1 MSIKLVTA
9 SDYLRQVQNPRC
21 PGPAGPTGP
30 AGPAGPAGSVTGI
43 PYYMRIDSQPTSGT
57 VTGFDLSQTPANF
70 PASPNSNYSTAPN
83 QFYGFYSQINPALPN
98 PTTGSYPS
106 APVLLAEFKT
116 SSGALAPY
124 TVIPRGNW
132 RFSFNAYSFLASDPL
147 GTGGDAYSV
156 NTEVYVVAF
165 IDQVTGADIPIGNTI
180 NNTTTISNLKD
191 VSFYEATFNN
201 NAITIPTPATDIIVV
216 QFFVSRISLKQ
227 STIIQFWSEGDS
239 IYQVMTSF
247 PPASGTTGPTGPQGA
262 TGASGPQGPPG
273 ISGATG
279 PPGNNGTNGTNGIN
293 GTNGDQFPTAS
304 IMPYAGTTAPSG
316 WLLCDGASYSTTAY
330 PTLFSVIQYSFGGS
344 PMVVFNV
351 PDLRGKTIIGAGA
364 GPGLTSRALY
374 GTGGEENH
382 ILTLNEIPSH
392 THSINDPGHVHGAG
406 GRSGGAVLVGGG
418 ANKADESTTNSAVT
432 NISINANGG
441 GFAHN
446 NMQPYL
452 TLNYIIKT

>member
-21 PGPAGPTGP
+21 PGPTGPPGATGP
-30 AGPAGPAGSVTGI
+30 AGPAGFVTGV
-43 PYYMRIDSQPTSGT
+43 PYYMRIDSQPAAGT

-70 PASPNSNYSTAPN
+70 PSSFNPNYTTFPN
-83 QFYGFYSQINPALPN
+83 QFYGFYSQINPAYG
-98 PTTGSYPS
+98 GSGPYPS
-106 APVLLAEFKT
+106 APTPLAEFT
-116 SSGALAPY
+116 TASGALAPY
-124 TVIPRGNW
+124 TVIPKGNW
-132 RFSFNAYSFLASDPL
+132 RFSFNAYSFLATDPL

-165 IDQVTGADIPIGNTI
+165 IKPVTGSDIPIGSTI

-201 NAITIPTPATDIIVV
+201 NAITIPTPATDRIIVRFYV
-216 QFFVSRISLKQ
+216 AKITGTA

-247 PPASGTTGPTGPQGA
+247 PPASGTTGPTGPQGP
-262 TGASGPQGPPG
+262 TGPAGPTGLPGTTGPVGPPG
-273 ISGATG
+273 S
-279 PPGNNGTNGTNGIN
+279 NGI
-293 GTNGDQFPTAS
+293 NGDQFPTGS
-304 IMPYAGTTAPSG
+304 IIAYAGTTAPSG
-316 WLLCDGASYSTTAY
+316 WLLCDGTLNGVGTY
-330 PTLFSVIQYSFGGS
+330 PALYSVIQNAFGGI
-344 PMVVFNV
+344 PNINFNL
-351 PDLRGKTIIGAGA
+351 PDLRGKTVIGAGA

-382 ILTLNEIPSH
+382 TLTLNEMPSH
-392 THSINDPGHVHGAG
+392 THSITDPGHFHTQVGQGEGYAASNG
-406 GRSGGAVLVGGG
+406 GNGNR
-418 ANKADESTTNSAVT
+418 ANPANTTTNVT

-441 GFAHN
+441 GLAHN
-446 NMQPYL
+446 VMQPFL

>member
-21 PGPAGPTGP
+21 PGPTGPQGPTGP
-30 AGPAGPAGSVTGI
+30 AGPAGFVTGV
-43 PYYMRIDSQPTSGT
+43 PYYMRIDSQPAAGT

-70 PASPNSNYSTAPN
+70 PASFNSNYTTAPN
-83 QFYGFYSQINPALPN
+83 QFYGFYSQINPAYG
-98 PTTGSYPS
+98 GSGTYPS

-124 TVIPRGNW
+124 TVIPKGNW
-132 RFSFNAYSFLASDPL
+132 RFSFNAYSFLATDPL
-147 GTGGDAYSV
+147 GTGGDSYSV
-156 NTEVYVVAF
+156 NTEVYAVAF
-165 IDQVTGADIPIGNTI
+165 IDQVTGADIAIGSTI

-201 NAITIPTPATDIIVV
+201 NAITIPTPATDRIVV
-216 QFFVSRISLKQ
+216 QFYVAKISGTA

-239 IYQVMTSF
+239 IYQIMTSF
-247 PPASGTTGPTGPQGA
+247 PPASGTTGPTGA
-262 TGASGPQGPPG
+262 QGPTGPIG
-273 ISGATG
+273 PTGPAGPTG
-279 PPGNNGTNGTNGIN
+279 PPGSNGTNGANGA
-293 GTNGDQFPTAS
+293 NGDQFPTAS

-392 THSINDPGHVHGAG
+392 THSINDPGHVHGAVGQGEGFIASNG
-406 GRSGGAVLVGGG
+406 GNGNR
-418 ANKADESTTNSAVT
+418 ANPASTASSVT
-432 NISINANGG
+432 AITINASGG